1 MSTLLP
7 ISELLSYRMHRVAN
21 AISRSASTRYRRD
34 FDVSLGEWRTLAL
47 LGEDPAL
54 TLNKLAARAG
64 LDKAQMSRVV
74 TKLDERGLLVRESGA
89 GRSTRLSLSRKGK
102 SVYQGLIEAANE
114 RNDAF
119 LVCLTPAER
128 EALDSAL
135 DKLGKLAKALESQQ
149 SL

>member
-1 MSTLLP
+1 MNTPLS

-21 AISRSASTRYRRD
+21 AISRSAATRYRRE

-47 LGEDPAL
+47 LGEDSPL
-54 TLNKLAARAG
+54 TLNRLAGRAG

-74 TKLDERGLLVRESGA
+74 AKLDDRGLLDRESGA

-102 SVYQGLIEAANE
+102 TVYQGLIDAANE

-119 LVCLTPAER
+119 LACLTEQER
-128 EALDSAL
+128 AALDSAL

-149 SL
+149 SG